1 MGQQVE
7 DSVRDS
13 GDPALSDHF
22 ESMPLYEDPKLQG
35 EMVAPSVVS
44 ELMDKI
50 TSLSKDHLAL
60 QREVTKMQSQ
70 LEPEQ
75 QRPGEEGSMNAPV
88 VSRRPDRSVHNHG

>member
-13 GDPALSDHF
+13 GDPALSDH
-22 ESMPLYEDPKLQG
+22 LQG
-35 EMVAPSVVS
+35 EIVAPSVVS

-60 QREVTKMQSQ
+60 QREVTMMQSQ